1 MTIAQITAILGTDRL
16 NTWVDISKDFNI
28 ITFISEK
35 KIFLMENDVCR
46 QLYFDTTSENLYV
59 RFTTGRLMVPPE
71 DENITIPAN
80 YVSVVKDGKTYW
92 VKLVPGGVVSKTE
105 KSDDGY
111 EEIGRYHDVWFFDHI
126 AGMFAPL

>member
-46 QLYFDTTSENLYV
+46 QLYFDTDSGNLYV
-59 RFTTGRLMVPPE
+59 RFTNGRLILPPE
-71 DENITIPAN
+71 NTEIPKN
-80 YVSVVKDGKTYW
+80 YVSVTKDGKTYW
-92 VKLVPGGVVSKTE
+92 VKLVPGGVVSKT
-105 KSDDGY
+105 SG
-111 EEIGRYHDVWFFDHI
+111 IGRYHDVWFIDHI

>member
-16 NTWVDISKDFNI
+16 NRWVDISKDFNI

-46 QLYFDTTSENLYV
+46 QLYFDTTSGNLYV
-59 RFTTGRLMVPPE
+59 RFTNGRLIVPPE

-80 YVSVVKDGKTYW
+80 HVSVVKDGKTYW
-92 VKLVPGGVVSKTE
+92 VKLVSGGVVSKT
-105 KSDDGY
+105 SG
-111 EEIGRYHDVWFFDHI
+111 IGRYHDVWFIDHI
-126 AGMFAPL
+126 AGIFAPL

>member
-1 MTIAQITAILGTDRL
+1 MTISQITAILGNDRL

-59 RFTTGRLMVPPE
+59 RFTTGRLIVPPE
-71 DENITIPAN
+71 DENSTIPAN
-80 YVSVVKDGKTYW
+80 HVSVVKDGKTYW
-92 VKLVPGGVVSKTE
+92 VKLVPGGVVSKTT
-105 KSDDGY
+105 G
-111 EEIGRYHDVWFFDHI
+111 IGRYHDVWFFDHI